1 MISRASLYV
10 VERLEV
16 GSVTVSNPST
26 LYKRHQRPAKSLLS
40 DEILTLEIHRKD
52 SIYIAALNLG
62 EIFQNARYLSY

>member
-26 LYKRHQRPAKSLLS
+26 PYKRHQRPAKSPLS